1 MERPLNQTHTP
12 PFCIATDNRNPICYG
27 AFFWKLCLMPPPA
40 GAQDTRMDAQ
50 PLYQRLAD
58 HYRRAIQSGVLAP
71 AERIPSVRSLVRTH
85 RVSLSTALQACRQL
99 ESDGLI
105 EARPRSGYF
114 VRPRHRASTLPAKEP
129 DPHRPLDPASF
140 VGIHDRVSDF
150 IAKCERHATP
160 FDFAL
165 AAASPAHYPADA
177 LKQAMTRTLRRHPEM
192 LVKRVP
198 PLGHPDLR
206 AVLARRAL
214 EVGMN
219 LDPDEIVI
227 THGCI
232 EALNLALRAVA
243 RPGDTI
249 AVESPVYFGLLQ
261 VLESLGMRALEIP
274 TSPQHGI
281 SVDALELALQTHP
294 RLRAVVVVPNFQN
307 PLGCVMPDSDK
318 ARLAALCERHQV
330 AVIEDDTYG
339 SLCDDGQLRPAVK
352 AWDRTGNVIYCASM
366 HKTLAPGMRL
376 GWMSGGRWSSR
387 VAMLK
392 FAQSRPNEPLAQ
404 VAVAEYMGSKAYDR
418 HMNRLRLQLKR
429 QRTRVAE
436 AIGNYFPPGT
446 RMSLPVGGMLL
457 WVELPEQR
465 NSDQVFER
473 ALAQGIRTAPG
484 TMFSNSGR
492 YGHFLRLSC
501 GSDYTSHMDAAMRT
515 LGAIVAAAS

>member
-1 MERPLNQTHTP
+1 M
-12 PFCIATDNRNPICYG
+12 
-27 AFFWKLCLMPPPA
+27 
-40 GAQDTRMDAQ
+40 
-50 PLYQRLAD
+50 
-58 HYRRAIQSGVLAP
+58 
-71 AERIPSVRSLVRTH
+71 
-85 RVSLSTALQACRQL
+85 
-99 ESDGLI
+99 
-105 EARPRSGYF
+105 
-114 VRPRHRASTLPAKEP
+114 
-129 DPHRPLDPASF
+129 
-140 VGIHDRVSDF
+140 
-150 IAKCERHATP
+150 
-160 FDFAL
+160 
-165 AAASPAHYPADA
+165 
-177 LKQAMTRTLRRHPEM
+177 
-192 LVKRVP
+192 
-198 PLGHPDLR
+198 
-206 AVLARRAL
+206 
-214 EVGMN
+214 
-219 LDPDEIVI
+219 
-227 THGCI
+227 
-232 EALNLALRAVA
+232 
-243 RPGDTI
+243 
-249 AVESPVYFGLLQ
+249 YFGLLQ
-261 VLESLGMRALEIP
+261 VLESLGLRALEIP

-307 PLGCVMPDSDK
+307 PLGCVMPDNEK
-318 ARLAALCERHQV
+318 ARLAALCERQQV

-404 VAVAEYMGSKAYDR
+404 AAVAEYMGSKAYDR

-436 AIGNYFPPGT
+436 AIGDYFPPGT

-457 WVELPEQR
+457 WVELPGR
-465 NSDQVFER
+465 RSSDQIFEL

-501 GSDYTSHMDAAMRT
+501 GSDYTSRMDAAMRT
-515 LGAIVAAAS
+515 LGAIVAAAR